1 MLTGPDLG
9 LRALGQIPSVGRP
22 TPPFGFAIRFI
33 MVPSD
38 CLCGPPEKTFPRGWN
53 RRFEVVMRDLARRA
67 LSSILLDMKNAA
79 RLSLKAFSE
88 KLETQLSSLSAD
100 QRRNV
105 IRHMSRDITPE
116 ERSSFLGQLSP
127 VEAESLR
134 PESIAKAESLL
145 RDATAFKNRLAKA
158 MKDADQRDHIHTS
171 WRDDDESNEAYSDFG
186 PELEQ
191 LFDRTRTVFELAR
204 FDVTRSTY
212 EQLFEALSLQDD
224 YGFGV
229 HRPEGL
235 DVREERGRY
244 LRSVIEATPE
254 KQRAKSLL
262 ETAHKL
268 RRELWDASDISP
280 IEAIEITPRELAG
293 KERLFDE
300 MLSLLGKD
308 TEQES
313 DRWLREITRLRH
325 GAPGLEQLARSDGE
339 RRPHAWVDWLESVA
353 AEGDSKKLVSASK
366 DALAGI
372 PDGLSLRATAADHL
386 SNAALALKDHETVML
401 GRWEAFRADPCP
413 RRLLD
418 LWALA
423 GMPAERQ
430 RWMERAGKYSEQ
442 GGEPELP
449 GPFVGGTGRKGDTP
463 FLETGEGFNDAASNA
478 TTLCARLLIGDWE
491 GALDKAKSEPPLGW
505 SSGDNIQALVIPV
518 LLSWFAGWPGAELG
532 PNLAEL
538 MNQTMLRADEWEEK
552 EPRTSARLRA
562 ALAEAIR
569 LWRAPN
575 DISKPSETVAK
586 ICLKRV
592 NAIVEAQ
599 TS

>member
-1 MLTGPDLG
+1 
-9 LRALGQIPSVGRP
+9 
-22 TPPFGFAIRFI
+22 
-33 MVPSD
+33 
-38 CLCGPPEKTFPRGWN
+38 
-53 RRFEVVMRDLARRA
+53 
-67 LSSILLDMKNAA
+67 MKNAA

-88 KLETQLSSLSAD
+88 KLEIQLSSLSAD
-100 QRRNV
+100 QLRNV

-145 RDATAFKNRLAKA
+145 QDATAFKNRLAKA
-158 MKDADQRDHIHTS
+158 MKDAGQRDHIHTS

-204 FDVTRSTY
+204 FDMTRSTY

-262 ETAHKL
+262 ETAHRL

-280 IEAIEITPRELAG
+280 IEAIEITPRELAS

-386 SNAALALKDHETVML
+386 SNAALALKEHETAML

-418 LWALA
+418 LWELA
-423 GMPAERQ
+423 GMPAER
-430 RWMERAGKYSEQ
+430 
-442 GGEPELP
+442 
-449 GPFVGGTGRKGDTP
+449 
-463 FLETGEGFNDAASNA
+463 
-478 TTLCARLLIGDWE
+478 
-491 GALDKAKSEPPLGW
+491 
-505 SSGDNIQALVIPV
+505 
-518 LLSWFAGWPGAELG
+518 
-532 PNLAEL
+532 
-538 MNQTMLRADEWEEK
+538 
-552 EPRTSARLRA
+552 
-562 ALAEAIR
+562 
-569 LWRAPN
+569 
-575 DISKPSETVAK
+575 
-586 ICLKRV
+586 
-592 NAIVEAQ
+592 
-599 TS
+599 